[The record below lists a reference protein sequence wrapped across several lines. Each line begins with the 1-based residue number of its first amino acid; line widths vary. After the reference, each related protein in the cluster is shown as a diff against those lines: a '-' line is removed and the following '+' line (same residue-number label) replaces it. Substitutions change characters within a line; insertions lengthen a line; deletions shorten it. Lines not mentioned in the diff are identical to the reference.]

1 MKKVIAILTVL
12 FSLVQ
17 LQVEG
22 VTFCINNED
31 NKREEINVIEKNKAD
46 SFDET
51 RTRSVGPAVSACL
64 DTEAG
69 QIEIV
74 FNASIGNVT
83 ICIINEMGQAIQNYN
98 CDTETEWIVFLPAP
112 TCTGHYMLKIDSSAA
127 EYTGEFT
134 L

>member
-1 MKKVIAILTVL
+1 MKKVIAILAI
-12 FSLVQ
+12 FIAFGFF
-17 LQVEG
+17 QVEG
-22 VTFCINNED
+22 SNVNRLGNEKED
-31 NKREEINVIEKNKAD
+31 VNLVEMKKGQ
-46 SFDET
+46 FDET